1 MKSVKILEEAAKVVG
16 GDRQRSHGAPE
27 RNFATI
33 ARYWGLWLGD
43 RLTGRLTP
51 ADVAMMMAL
60 LKVSRIQ
67 SGTSGFSDHYVDMAG
82 YAALA
87 GELAHQEPLEDDHGD
102 IQEENSGEGE

>member
-1 MKSVKILEEAAKVVG
+1 MKATDCLTRAASIVG

-43 RLTGRLTP
+43 RLTGPLAP
-51 ADVAMMMAL
+51 DDVAMMMAL
-60 LKVSRIQ
+60 LKISRIQ
-67 SGTSGFSDHYVDMAG
+67 SGTSHDDHYMDLAG

-87 GELAHQEPLEDDHGD
+87 GELAEGGLEVDD
-102 IQEENSGEGE
+102 ECEGI